1 MACTSGLDWV
11 VGARSGGR
19 DGASLERGGDELIS
33 LWFHVAEQLC
43 TVHDT
48 VENGS
53 LCFLRSVPF
62 SSRSRLHS

>member
-1 MACTSGLDWV
+1 MACTSELDWV

-48 VENGS
+48 VEKS
-53 LCFLRSVPF
+53 WRKEAQV
-62 SSRSRLHS
+62 RLNAGGGE